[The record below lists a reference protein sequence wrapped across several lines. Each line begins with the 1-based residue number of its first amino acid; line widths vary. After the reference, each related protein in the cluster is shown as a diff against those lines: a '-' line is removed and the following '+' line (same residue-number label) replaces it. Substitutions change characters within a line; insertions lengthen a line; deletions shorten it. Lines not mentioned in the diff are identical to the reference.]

1 LGARARKKLT
11 LSQQSDAILALS
23 CENAS
28 KSKRFVKRPK
38 MLWLQSLDSVVHI
51 VVNRTEVI
59 SMALTAN
66 QLARRLNCAWV
77 TVKRAIKRNELPATW
92 DSERREWLIEEGREL
107 VFFCARLDYLRH
119 VRRERSERMRL
130 LWKIGR
136 LRPRRRKQV
145 PTVVVER
152 LKRPLTVTV
161 GQGATARTV
170 GIVWEGGEGRT
181 ACPCCASPLRI
192 R

>member
-1 LGARARKKLT
+1 
-11 LSQQSDAILALS
+11 
-23 CENAS
+23 
-28 KSKRFVKRPK
+28 

-77 TVKRAIKRNELPATW
+77 TVRRAIKRGELKAVW
-92 DSERREWLIEEGREL
+92 DEARREWLIEEGREL
-107 VFFCARLDYLRH
+107 AFFRARLDYLRH
-119 VRRERSERMRL
+119 LRRERAERMRL
-130 LWKIGR
+130 FWKIGR
-136 LRPRRRKQV
+136 LKPRRRKQV

-152 LKRPLTVTV
+152 LKRPSWLAV
-161 GQGATARTV
+161 GQGLGTRTMA
-170 GIVWEGGEGRT
+170 ISWQNSEGQT
-181 ACPCCASPLRI
+181 ACPVCGTALKI

>member
-1 LGARARKKLT
+1 
-11 LSQQSDAILALS
+11 
-23 CENAS
+23 
-28 KSKRFVKRPK
+28 
-38 MLWLQSLDSVVHI
+38 
-51 VVNRTEVI
+51 
-59 SMALTAN
+59 MALTAN
-66 QLARRLNCAWV
+66 QLAKKLGCAWV
-77 TVKRAIKRNELPATW
+77 TIKRAIKRGELKAVW
-92 DSERREWLIEEGREL
+92 DGERREWLIEEGREL

-130 LWKIGR
+130 LWKVGR

-152 LKRPLTVTV
+152 LRKPLTVTV

-170 GIVWEGGEGRT
+170 GIVWQGDEGLA
-181 ACPCCASPLRI
+181 ACPCCASPLKI

>member
-1 LGARARKKLT
+1 LGARTRKELT

-23 CENAS
+23 YENAS
-28 KSKRFVKRPK
+28 KSKRFAKRPK

-77 TVKRAIKRNELPATW
+77 TVRRAIKRGELKAVW
-92 DSERREWLIEEGREL
+92 DEARREWLIEEGREL
-107 VFFCARLDYLRH
+107 AFFRARLDYLRH
-119 VRRERSERMRL
+119 LRRERAERMRL
-130 LWKIGR
+130 FWKIGR
-136 LRPRRRKQV
+136 LKPRRRKQV

-152 LKRPLTVTV
+152 LKRPLMVTV

-170 GIVWEGGEGRT
+170 GIVWQGDEGQA
-181 ACPCCASPLRI
+181 ACPCCASLLRI

>member
-11 LSQQSDAILALS
+11 LSQQSDAILALNY
-23 CENAS
+23 ENAS
-28 KSKRFVKRPK
+28 KSKRFAKRPK

-77 TVKRAIKRNELPATW
+77 TVRRAIKRGELKAVW
-92 DSERREWLIEEGREL
+92 DEARREWLIEEGREL
-107 VFFCARLDYLRH
+107 AFFRARLDYLRH
-119 VRRERSERMRL
+119 LRRERAERMRL
-130 LWKIGR
+130 FWKIGR
-136 LRPRRRKQV
+136 LKPRRRKQV

-170 GIVWEGGEGRT
+170 GIVWQGDEGLV
-181 ACPCCASPLRI
+181 ACPSCAMPLRI

>member
-1 LGARARKKLT
+1 LI
-11 LSQQSDAILALS
+11 LSQQINTIQATN

-28 KSKRFVKRPK
+28 KNRQFASAQK
-38 MLWLQSLDSVVHI
+38 MSWLQSLDSAVQI
-51 VVNRTEVI
+51 VVNASEVTD
-59 SMALTAN
+59 MALTAN
-66 QLARRLNCAWV
+66 QLAKKLGCAWV
-77 TVKRAIKRNELPATW
+77 TIKRAIRRGELKAVW

-119 VRRERSERMRL
+119 VRRERAERMRL
-130 LWKIGR
+130 LWKIKR

-170 GIVWEGGEGRT
+170 GIVWQGDEGQA